1 MKLADLIYDPE
12 RDGYLPTIQEC
23 REIDKLRLQQAF
35 PIGLRVQVQ
44 ADTRLDSIFHNRRG
58 TVGFTREFALSVY
71 KMRHAIEWDNTEGFL
86 ISVILDGERTPNVF
100 QPDMLRRLREVP
112 E

>member
-58 TVGFTREFALSVY
+58 TVGFRPDSALSVY
-71 KMRHAIEWDNTEGFL
+71 KMRRAIEWDEVEGFL
-86 ISVILDGERTPNVF
+86 VSVFLDGNEAPNVF
-100 QPDMLRRLREVP
+100 QPSMLRRLREVP